1 MKIKDEIEEVGR
13 QRRADVSKEYFNFGL
28 TTNTWNMF
36 VNKQLLMKYE
46 RLFIERQLNEK
57 ANKEKELNNELK
69 RLDAKIN
76 EVRQ

>member
-1 MKIKDEIEEVGR
+1 
-13 QRRADVSKEYFNFGL
+13 
-28 TTNTWNMF
+28 MF
-36 VNKQLLMKYE
+36 VNKQILMKYE